1 MRIDGIELR
10 EGSKITNLQVASGTA
25 FPDNPGDGE
34 TFYRNDVSDDVS
46 GLYVYRHGGWNRIN
60 TAETTTLPT
69 GVALPQ
75 TTLPGMIYYLNS
87 GDVNTE
93 GLYCYDSETGWNFF
107 ANTNVT
113 VAIADDHAI
122 AMAIALG

>member
-25 FPDNPGDGE
+25 FPDSPGDGE
-34 TFYRNDVSDDVS
+34 TFYRNDVDNDIS
-46 GLYVYRHGGWNRIN
+46 GLYVYRHGGWHRIN
-60 TAETTTLPT
+60 TAETTTLPNS
-69 GVALPQ
+69 ASLPT

-87 GDVNTE
+87 GDTTE
-93 GLYCYDSETGWNFF
+93 GLYYYDSETGWNFF
-107 ANTNVT
+107 ADTNVT